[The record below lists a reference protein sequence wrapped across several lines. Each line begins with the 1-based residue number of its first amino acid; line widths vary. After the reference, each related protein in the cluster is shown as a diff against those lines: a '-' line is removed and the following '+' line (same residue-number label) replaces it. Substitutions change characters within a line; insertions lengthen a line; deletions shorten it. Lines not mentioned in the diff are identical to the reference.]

1 MAKVTLDFI
10 PPDAPDIVALRINE
24 SAAKTGP
31 FVQIERTTAIGIP
44 PDYITKY
51 TTSLAASDADWFTI
65 SWENAAGDI
74 GEQSAPWQG
83 GTTSLVQKIIDRVR
97 ERDASIDERIVAQEA
112 EGVIQWVLGDNVDPY
127 DPSLSVSYRQLNGMT
142 YLVMAR
148 AYTVQAVTT
157 SGGAIDSATMGLVS
171 FKNSS
176 GSTSKIDAG
185 ALIDLANRELG
196 IATSFVLQLEDICQ
210 EPFIVADFSRL
221 TSGWLSID
229 T

>member
-10 PPDAPDIVALRINE
+10 PPETDDIAALRIYE
-24 SAAKTGP
+24 SASKLGP
-31 FVQIERTTAIGIP
+31 FVQIDRVTSIGAA
-44 PDYITKY
+44 PDYITRY
-51 TTSLAASDADWFTI
+51 TTDQAVSDNNWFTI
-65 SWENAAGDI
+65 SWENTAGDI

-97 ERDASIDERIVAQEA
+97 ERDASLDERIVAQEA
-112 EGVIQWVLGDNVDPY
+112 EGVIQYVLGDDVDPY
-127 DPSLSVSYRQLNGMT
+127 DPSLAVSYRQLNGMT

-148 AYTVQAVTT
+148 AYIVQSVTT
-157 SGGAIDSATMGLVS
+157 AGGNIESATMGLVS
-171 FKNSS
+171 FKNAS
-176 GSTSKIDAG
+176 GSSSTIDVG

-196 IATSFVLQLEDICQ
+196 IATSFVLQLEDVCQ
-210 EPFIVADFSRL
+210 EPYIVADFSRL

>member
-1 MAKVTLDFI
+1 MASVPLDFL
-10 PPDAPDIVALRINE
+10 PPIEDNVVELRIFE
-24 SAAKTGP
+24 SPTSTGT
-31 FVQIERTTAIGIP
+31 FSEIERVTSVGTYPNYISRYTTA
-44 PDYITKY
+44 
-51 TTSLAASDADWFTI
+51 LALAVDDWFAI
-65 SWENAAGDI
+65 QWVDDKGAVGPMSNPI
-74 GEQSAPWQG
+74 KG
-83 GTTSLVQKIIDRVR
+83 GTTSLVSQIIQRVR
-97 ERDASIDERIVAQEA
+97 ERDSSLDENVVAQEA

-127 DPSLSVSYRQLNGMT
+127 DPDLSVSYRQLNGMT

-176 GSTSKIDAG
+176 GSTSKIDVG
-185 ALIDLANRELG
+185 SLIDLANRELG
-196 IATSFVLQLEDICQ
+196 IATSFVLQLEEISQ
-210 EPFIVADFSRL
+210 SPYIVADFSRL